1 MGVENH
7 LLSCY
12 PIINLSEEYMNKKP
26 MNKLAIASP
35 LLFMVGLVIAVV
47 FAYIEIHGVDT
58 YFPVDSIIQLLAVF
72 FFSLLAFFFG
82 VIAVA
87 QISKRKGEQGGLG
100 LAILG
105 MVVGILGMGAALVL
119 FMLLSGVI

>member
-1 MGVENH
+1 
-7 LLSCY
+7 
-12 PIINLSEEYMNKKP
+12 

-58 YFPVDSIIQLLAVF
+58 YFPIDSIIQLFAVF

-87 QISKRKGEQGGLG
+87 QIRKRKGEQGGLG

-105 MVVGILGMGAALVL
+105 MVVGILGMGAALIL